1 MKSRSKDWSIVE
13 NMYGGGNTGK
23 NHKAHQANRGN
34 SGSKDCGPRAIFCIV
49 INKRQEQQDD
59 RYCMRQEYF
68 LEAFCNFLQ
77 NGNMGRAVDP
87 RWNRG
92 KNGRKNLGFKR

>member
-1 MKSRSKDWSIVE
+1 
-13 NMYGGGNTGK
+13 MYGGVTPGRTTK
-23 NHKAHQANRGN
+23 HIKSIEVITDQKIA
-34 SGSKDCGPRAIFCIV
+34 GPRAIFCIV

-59 RYCMRQEYF
+59 RYNMRQEYF

-77 NGNMGRAVDP
+77 NGNMEKRVEP
-87 RWNRG
+87 RLNRG

>member
-1 MKSRSKDWSIVE
+1 
-13 NMYGGGNTGK
+13 MYGGVTPGRTTK
-23 NHKAHQANRGN
+23 RIKPIEVITDQKIAVRG
-34 SGSKDCGPRAIFCIV
+34 PIFRIV

-59 RYCMRQEYF
+59 RYCMRQKYF

-77 NGNMGRAVDP
+77 NGNMGKRVEP
-87 RWNRG
+87 RLNRG